1 MIDVKC
7 KLSEQTQLLW
17 WASLCFVIFEMKP
30 GVRTLDCCMYR
41 VSWKKVSIYL
51 KISTERASFL
61 PNTLYLF
68 EHWVSSWKF
77 QQRKVWEAELTD
89 VKIFLL
95 KLVIKLP
102 LIAGCKLSWNEW
114 PKTKARTSSLI
125 SLQIMHFPSF
135 CCCME
140 DTAKKCFICVWITM
154 PGLCLF
160 MYNGPTE
167 SKRNILWISSI
178 LELSIV
184 SSYY

>member
-1 MIDVKC
+1 MQIVRANTIAVMS
-7 KLSEQTQLLW
+7 LTLLCYIRDETW
-17 WASLCFVIFEMKP
+17 CENTWLLYVQGVLEKSFSLLKDINWNSIFFTKHP
-30 GVRTLDCCMYR
+30 V
-41 VSWKKVSIYL
+41 
-51 KISTERASFL
+51 
-61 PNTLYLF
+61 F

-77 QQRKVWEAELTD
+77 QQREVWEAELTD

-102 LIAGCKLSWNEW
+102 LIAGCKLSWDEW
-114 PKTKARTSSLI
+114 PKTKARTSSPI

-140 DTAKKCFICVWITM
+140 DTARKGFICVWITM

-167 SKRNILWISSI
+167 SKRNILLISSI